1 MSFGQDAR
9 AACCHMHIAAT
20 ACPRHILADVN
31 ASEVRPFVSA
41 HGLPERF

>member
-1 MSFGQDAR
+1 
-9 AACCHMHIAAT
+9 MHIAAT